1 VSIKKSEG
9 AEIPAK
15 HAMSRKQL
23 HIEDPSK
30 GLSNTFQYIGD
41 GDGHNPLR
49 KILLTNWG
57 RFSG

>member
-9 AEIPAK
+9 AETLAK

-23 HIEDPSK
+23 HIEDLSK

-41 GDGHNPLR
+41 GHNPLW